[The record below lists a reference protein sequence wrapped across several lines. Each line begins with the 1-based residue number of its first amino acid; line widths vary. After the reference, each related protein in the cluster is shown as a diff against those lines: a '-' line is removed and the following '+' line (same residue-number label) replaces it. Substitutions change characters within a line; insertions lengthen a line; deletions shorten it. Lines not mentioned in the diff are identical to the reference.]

1 MQVLKRIWLINKRTE
16 KGLSQKQLAEVC
28 DTTQMTISNI
38 ENGTRRPSPELAQ
51 KLAKKLNFEWI
62 IFYETTVKN

>member
-1 MQVLKRIWLINKRTE
+1 MQVLKRIWLIKRRTE
-16 KGLSQKQLAEVC
+16 KGFSQKKLAEIC

-51 KLAKKLNFEWI
+51 KLAKILNFEWT
-62 IFYETTVKN
+62 IFYETKN

>member
-1 MQVLKRIWLINKRTE
+1 MKRIWLINKRTE

-51 KLAKKLNFEWI
+51 KLAKKLNFDWT
-62 IFYETTVKN
+62 IFYETKVKN